1 MLSLILA
8 FFVSCISESVFICT
22 GTTAEVYH
30 KSDNC
35 RGLNRCGGDVK
46 RISLKKA
53 EELHRRPC
61 RICFDDEN
69 SLSYAENGGYP
80 STQVGDVRSLLG
92 LFSPMVK

>member
-53 EELHRRPC
+53 EELHSRPC
-61 RICFDDEN
+61 RICLDD
-69 SLSYAENGGYP
+69 
-80 STQVGDVRSLLG
+80 
-92 LFSPMVK
+92 

>member
-46 RISLKKA
+46 RISLKKQKSCIVDHVGFV
-53 EELHRRPC
+53 LTI
-61 RICFDDEN
+61 RILCLMLKTEDIH
-69 SLSYAENGGYP
+69 P
-80 STQVGDVRSLLG
+80 
-92 LFSPMVK
+92 PK